1 MESNSPKSGKRQNLF
16 VIAYKNFPRGI
27 LETTT
32 GVAFLSAHILY
43 SFIRESG
50 VDSVVLAV
58 IISGIIIALVPLSLL
73 YFFTLL
79 RSGKIRRKIETE
91 AEHQLEILYDDL
103 EALHIK
109 EDKDEKEVIRLEE
122 VVQGNLK
129 AREIK
134 AEKENERWNLLTE
147 SLRLQ
152 NENREL
158 ASEERLL
165 VAQQVKDIKDEGEI
179 IRKGLVSDDLE
190 ARHVKDLKEDK
201 RWDLLNERLSVSEEA
216 GQHNIDQREER
227 EIARQEL
234 ASEERLLVAQQ
245 VKDVKEEREVARIGL
260 ALDDLRAREVKDR
273 KEDDRWNLLNESIRL
288 QKETV
293 EMASQ
298 ERILVAQQVKDIKDE
313 GEIMRKG
320 LVSDDLEARHTKE
333 DKDEKR
339 WSALYERLRLQE
351 ERSDEREKRQLIHE
365 QEHKRMHEEDDL
377 KDRYQILFARFIR
390 NSTGNRLDKEVADGL
405 APLPEAWLIKQP
417 EILKNP
423 SLLPLLIQI
432 NERYQ

>member
-1 MESNSPKSGKRQNLF
+1 MKPHSPKPGKRQNLF

-43 SFIRESG
+43 NFIRESG
-50 VDSVVLAV
+50 VESVVLAV
-58 IISGIIIALVPLSLL
+58 IISGIVIALVPLSLL

-91 AEHQLEILYDDL
+91 AEHQLEVLYDDL

-109 EDKDEKEVIRLEE
+109 EENDEREVIRLGE
-122 VVQGNLK
+122 VVKGDLK

-134 AEKENERWNLLTE
+134 TEKENDRWDLLNE

-152 NENREL
+152 NENRKL

-201 RWDLLNERLSVSEEA
+201 RWDLLNERLRVSEEA
-216 GQHNIDQREER
+216 GQHKIDQKEER

-245 VKDVKEEREVARIGL
+245 VKDEIEEREVTQIGL
-260 ALDDLRAREVKDR
+260 ALDDLKARQVKDR
-273 KEDDRWNLLNESIRL
+273 KEDERWNLLNESIRL

-293 EMASQ
+293 ELASQ

-339 WSALYERLRLQE
+339 WAALHERLRLQE
-351 ERSDEREKRQLIHE
+351 ERSDEREKRQLLRE
-365 QEHKRMHEEDDL
+365 EEYMRMREEDNL
-377 KDRYQILFARFIR
+377 KDRYRILFARYIR
-390 NSTGNRLDKEVADGL
+390 NSAGNGVDKDVADGL
-405 APLPEAWLIKQP
+405 APLPEAWLIEQP
-417 EILKNP
+417 EIQKNP
-423 SLLPLLIQI
+423 SLLPLLTQI
-432 NERYQ
+432 NER

>member
-1 MESNSPKSGKRQNLF
+1 MESYSPKAGKRQNLF
-16 VIAYKNFPRGI
+16 VIAYKNFPRGV

-32 GVAFLSAHILY
+32 GIAFLSAHILY
-43 SFIRESG
+43 SFIRENG
-50 VDSVVLAV
+50 VDSVLLAV
-58 IISGIIIALVPLSLL
+58 ILSGIVIALVPLSLL

-91 AEHQLEILYDDL
+91 AEHQLEVLYDDL

-109 EDKDEKEVIRLEE
+109 EENDEKEVIRLGE
-122 VVQGNLK
+122 VVKGDLK

-134 AEKENERWNLLTE
+134 AEKENDRWNVLNE

-152 NENREL
+152 NENRKL

-201 RWDLLNERLSVSEEA
+201 RWDLLNERLRVSEEA
-216 GQHNIDQREER
+216 GQHKIDQKEER

-245 VKDVKEEREVARIGL
+245 VKDEIEEREVTQIGL
-260 ALDDLRAREVKDR
+260 ALDDLKARQVKDR
-273 KEDDRWNLLNESIRL
+273 KEDERWNLLNESIRL

-293 EMASQ
+293 ELASQ

-339 WSALYERLRLQE
+339 WSALHERLRLQE
-351 ERSDEREKRQLIHE
+351 ERSDEREQRQLMRE
-365 QEHKRMHEEDDL
+365 KEYMRMREEDDL
-377 KDRYQILFARFIR
+377 KDRYRILFARYIR
-390 NSTGNRLDKEVADGL
+390 NSTGNSLDKEVADGL
-405 APLPEAWLIKQP
+405 APLPEAWLIQQP
-417 EILKNP
+417 EILRDP
-423 SLLPLLIQI
+423 SLLPLLIQL
-432 NERYQ
+432 NER